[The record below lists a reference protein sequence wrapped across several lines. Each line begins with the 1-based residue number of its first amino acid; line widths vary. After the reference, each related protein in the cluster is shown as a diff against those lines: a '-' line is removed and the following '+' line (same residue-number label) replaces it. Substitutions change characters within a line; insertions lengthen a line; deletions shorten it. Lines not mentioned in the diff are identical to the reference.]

1 MCHIHELEHLLLV
14 IGKFSSFLPEYL
26 KQSLQS
32 LYKDVSR
39 YNTEIT
45 KTDINTSN
53 RDSNRDKPPHFSLGE
68 SSSIEKDGVI
78 DGFVRESSLGTIKQ
92 PDFATPIVISS
103 SGSRD
108 QIISGF
114 TSSPECEDGSSPLY
128 TTACTSE
135 PKNVSK
141 YETPC
146 GDGDAEPGIWR
157 RDGNRITTGMWSP
170 WEVIGQSPETIVSD
184 RDLLGH
190 VTEHVTSNDEDFLPK
205 ATANTDLARDKH
217 SSDLGIFNS
226 RGNSTESLCPAT
238 APDPDHQQA
247 DKRDPDAIIPNVN
260 IFKVIDFNEQQPRDS
275 EKESGKIT
283 RAFEPITAAFI
294 DVTPELTENIEPIR
308 TSTPRGP
315 QGNRIQGNRG
325 NRHKINATRGKNKS
339 RSDVKPEGKIAQ
351 NRGLYSALW
360 GSMTNMLSWYGSQSV
375 KPSVTDPQP
384 EPRPRS
390 QSLSSSKSGSLQLS
404 ID

>member
-26 KQSLQS
+26 KQSIQS

-39 YNTEIT
+39 YNTDIT

-53 RDSNRDKPPHFSLGE
+53 RDSNRDKPPHYSLGE

-78 DGFVRESSLGTIKQ
+78 DGFVRESSFGTIKQ

-114 TSSPECEDGSSPLY
+114 TSPPECEDGSSPLY

-135 PKNVSK
+135 PKNVSE

-190 VTEHVTSNDEDFLPK
+190 VTEHVTSNDEEFLPN
-205 ATANTDLARDKH
+205 ATDNARDKS
-217 SSDLGIFNS
+217 SSDLGSLNINS
-226 RGNSTESLCPAT
+226 IDPVCQAITPV
-238 APDPDHQQA
+238 PDHQQA
-247 DKRDPDAIIPNVN
+247 DTFDSDAIIPNVN
-260 IFKVIDFNEQQPRDS
+260 IFKVIDFNEQQPCDS
-275 EKESGKIT
+275 EKGAGKIT
-283 RAFEPITAAFI
+283 RAVEPIAAAFL

-315 QGNRIQGNRG
+315 QGNRIQGNRV
-325 NRHKINATRGKNKS
+325 NRHKINAKRGKTKLGL
-339 RSDVKPEGKIAQ
+339 DVKPEGEIAQ